1 MGSDRRIGHHF
12 LFPGTGYGGSC
23 FPKDVQAIIRTAH
36 DSGMEFPLLNAVE
49 VVNERQKQLL
59 VEKVVKKYGQ
69 KLQGR
74 CFSVWGLAFKPRTDD
89 MREAPSIVII
99 EELLKRGARI
109 EAHDPEA
116 LGEARKIFGDRINYH
131 RVNYDALQGAD
142 ALLVVT
148 DWNEFRRPDFSRM
161 KSLMKSPIIFDGR
174 NLYEHDVLRAQG
186 FAYYPIGRA
195 AVEASAK
202 EQR

>member
-1 MGSDRRIGHHF
+1 
-12 LFPGTGYGGSC
+12 
-23 FPKDVQAIIRTAH
+23 
-36 DSGMEFPLLNAVE
+36 
-49 VVNERQKQLL
+49 
-59 VEKVVKKYGQ
+59 
-69 KLQGR
+69 
-74 CFSVWGLAFKPRTDD
+74 

-116 LGEARKIFGDRINYH
+116 LGEARKVFGDRINYH

-142 ALLVVT
+142 ALLIVT

-161 KSLMKSPIIFDGR
+161 KSLMKSPTIFDGR
-174 NLYEHDVLRAQG
+174 NLYEHDVMRAQG

-195 AVEASAK
+195 AVEASVK
-202 EQR
+202 EGT